1 MARRKKQRNKPTK
14 PLDRGGQTS
23 PPPPARR
30 WRLPGLL
37 AGVAAIVIVA
47 LAWFAITRPAATRTT
62 DSDPPGSSG
71 SETVDAGHRSRADSV
86 DRLAGQLLAMPEP
99 DQDGWE
105 SEVLHQTSNAQLKQ
119 LAKLFEKGGGQNI
132 QPSQLSGIVAKSFSC
147 GPLVPGELNEVF
159 RDRALVVRRAVNGRQ
174 PPLAPPYKGREEEA
188 SPDKGGEEEA
198 LPHNEASR
206 FQGRTGLA
214 EALDE
219 LGQRLVGPSDV
230 HAKFKQFRIEPRN
243 DSFVTTV
250 LFEASGHTADGSAQ
264 LNTRWDCLWTR
275 GTGKNQPPLL
285 SSIQVRDYE
294 EAIAHSPSQTLLA
307 DCTAAALGAN
317 PCYQEQLGRG
327 MGYWL
332 ERIESHFGLIVDGS
346 YGLAVGD
353 VNEDGLEDVYLGQP
367 GGLPNRLLIQ
377 NSDGTVTDQS
387 AASGADVLDDCRSAL
402 LVDLNNDGHQDL
414 VLAAA
419 RKLLVFSGDGQA
431 SFTLRAEKD
440 GHFQFALAAADY
452 DMDGDLDF
460 YVCNYTRQAGLD
472 AGRFGV
478 PIPYHNATNGGRNL
492 MFRNDGDWEFT
503 DVTAESGLDVNNNR
517 WSFASAWEDFDND
530 GDLDL
535 YIANDFGHNNLY
547 RNDPPWPPL
556 TKGGSSGDVPPLGK
570 GGPGGVRKF
579 TDISEQAN
587 AVDANFGMS
596 VAWGDYN
603 RDGWMDIYI
612 SNMFSSAGN
621 RVTFQDKFKQRRPL
635 EELELLQRLARGN
648 TLLRNTGNSDAPGF
662 QDVSDQATTTM
673 GRWSWGSLFADIN
686 NDGWQDLLITNGF
699 LTQDSPDDL

>member
-1 MARRKKQRNKPTK
+1 PYQ
-14 PLDRGGQTS
+14 GG
-23 PPPPARR
+23 
-30 WRLPGLL
+30 
-37 AGVAAIVIVA
+37 
-47 LAWFAITRPAATRTT
+47 
-62 DSDPPGSSG
+62 
-71 SETVDAGHRSRADSV
+71 
-86 DRLAGQLLAMPEP
+86 
-99 DQDGWE
+99 
-105 SEVLHQTSNAQLKQ
+105 
-119 LAKLFEKGGGQNI
+119 
-132 QPSQLSGIVAKSFSC
+132 
-147 GPLVPGELNEVF
+147 
-159 RDRALVVRRAVNGRQ
+159 
-174 PPLAPPYKGREEEA
+174 EEEA
-188 SPDKGGEEEA
+188 PSPDREEEA
-198 LPHNEASR
+198 LPHNEASPY
-206 FQGRTGLA
+206 QGRTGLV

-219 LGQRLVGPSDV
+219 LGRRLVGASDV
-230 HAKFKQFRIEPRN
+230 HAKFKQFRIEPRS

-250 LFEASGHTADGSAQ
+250 LFEASGRTADGSAQ
-264 LNTRWDCLWTR
+264 LNTRWDCQWTL
-275 GTGKNQPPLL
+275 GSGKNRPPLL

-307 DCTAAALGAN
+307 DCTEAALGAN

-327 MGYWL
+327 MVHWL

-377 NSDGTVTDQS
+377 NTDGTVTDQS

-402 LVDLNNDGHQDL
+402 LVDLDNDGHQDL

-440 GHFQFALAAADY
+440 GYFQFALAAADY

-460 YVCNYTRQAGLD
+460 YVCNHTRQTGSG

-535 YIANDFGHNNLY
+535 YVANDFGHNNLY
-547 RNDPPWPPL
+547 RND
-556 TKGGSSGDVPPLGK
+556 K
-570 GGPGGVRKF
+570 GGPGGGRKF
-579 TDISEQAN
+579 TD
-587 AVDANFGMS
+587 
-596 VAWGDYN
+596 
-603 RDGWMDIYI
+603 
-612 SNMFSSAGN
+612 
-621 RVTFQDKFKQRRPL
+621 
-635 EELELLQRLARGN
+635 
-648 TLLRNTGNSDAPGF
+648 
-662 QDVSDQATTTM
+662 
-673 GRWSWGSLFADIN
+673 
-686 NDGWQDLLITNGF
+686 
-699 LTQDSPDDL
+699 